1 MKDTR
6 IISGALLAVGIFAVI
21 VCVGMV
27 TGFTAA
33 QPFISVDLVGDKNI
47 GDQFTVT
54 GNTSLPAG
62 SEILVDIH
70 PSSLDLRTGMVT
82 DPKTGATMRLDES
95 MVATGMVGV
104 ENDPDGVAAWSFDV
118 PSKKFLAGEYTVIAY
133 VYDKN
138 APVPGEISGTTTFTV
153 HGTQA
158 AAGTAQYIRVDPVP
172 DKTTGDLLIVSGST
186 NFPVGTDLMVQAAGT
201 NGGSKVRQ
209 GTGGVNVWSAPIDTS
224 VSRPGSYQIT
234 VTNMVGSFET
244 GDYRKGT
251 VNGTAPFTLKG
262 AYLTTETP
270 VKATITNND
279 FIRINVIGNR
289 SAGEQFL
296 VTGTT
301 SLPVGTEVLWEITP
315 NSIFTNPNQSGE
327 FTGAMANSQVTKG
340 EGNTNRVSYAMDT
353 WTLLPEQYNVSVSTV
368 VGNLSEG
375 DYRTGNPTGN
385 TLFTL
390 KQGLA
395 SAGSPQYI
403 NIDPV
408 GEKTT
413 GDLLIISGSTNFPA
427 GTILMIQVGSPG
439 IGSGSDTMV
448 REGTG
453 GVNRYSM
460 PADTALLKPGTQ
472 TITVTNMKGD
482 LEKGDYGLGDVNS
495 TATFTLKGNYLGTD
509 TPVQPTITND
519 DYIRINAIGD
529 KTAMD
534 QFLISGTTSLPAG
547 TGLIWQV
554 MPYTGTVPTGLDMN
568 AKGIMANNPV
578 TKGDGTAN
586 RVSLAV
592 DLGNMEP
599 GEYIA
604 IVGPMKGDPENRDIA
619 MGDPVGSARF
629 TVV

>member
-1 MKDTR
+1 MRDQR
-6 IISGALLAVGIFAVI
+6 IISGALLAAGIFAVI

-33 QPFISVDLVGDKNI
+33 KPFISVDLVGDKNI

-62 SEILVDIH
+62 SEIMFEVY
-70 PSSLDLRTGMVT
+70 PESLDLNTGLVIDPNTGSAVRVDSSVVT
-82 DPKTGATMRLDES
+82 GVMRVDS
-95 MVATGMVGV
+95 NSGGI
-104 ENDPDGVAAWSFDV
+104 AAWSFPV
-118 PSKKFLAGEYTVIAY
+118 NTASFMPGEYRVVATALVN
-133 VYDKN
+133 DK
-138 APVPGEISGTTTFTV
+138 PGDLSGITKFTV
-153 HGTQA
+153 HGTLA
-158 AAGTAQYIRVDPVP
+158 PTGTAQYIRVDPVP

-186 NFPVGTDLMVQAAGT
+186 NFPEGTDLMIQAAST
-201 NGGSKVRQ
+201 NGGSKVRK
-209 GTGGVNVWSAPIDTS
+209 GTGGVNVWSTPIDTS
-224 VSRPGSYQIT
+224 ASRPGSYQIT
-234 VTNMVGSFET
+234 VTNMVGSFEN
-244 GDYRKGT
+244 GDYGKGT
-251 VNGTAPFTLKG
+251 VNGTTPFTLKG

-270 VKATITNND
+270 VKATITKD
-279 FIRINVIGNR
+279 DYIRINAIGDR
-289 SAGEQFL
+289 SVGEQFL

-315 NSIFTNPNQSGE
+315 DSIFTNPNQSGE

-340 EGNTNRVSYAMDT
+340 EGTTNRVSYAMDT
-353 WTLLPEQYNVSVSTV
+353 WVLLPEQYNVSVSTV

-390 KQGLA
+390 KQGPA
-395 SAGSPQYI
+395 SAGTGQYI
-403 NIDPV
+403 KIDPV
-408 GEKTT
+408 DEKTT
-413 GDLLIISGSTNFPA
+413 GDLLIVSGSTNFPS
-427 GTILMIQVGSPG
+427 GTILMVQIGSPG
-439 IGSGSDTMV
+439 IGSGSDTIV

-482 LEKGDYGLGDVNS
+482 LEKGDYELGNVNS
-495 TATFTLKGNYLGTD
+495 TATFTLKGTYLGTD
-509 TPVQPTITND
+509 TPVQATVTKD
-519 DYIRINAIGD
+519 DFIRLNAIGD
-529 KTAMD
+529 KKVGD
-534 QFLISGTTSLPAG
+534 QFLITGKTSLPAG
-547 TGLIWQV
+547 VGLIWQV
-554 MPYTGTVPTGLDMN
+554 MPYTGTVPTSLDMN
-568 AKGIMANNPV
+568 TKGIMANNPV
-578 TKGDGTAN
+578 TKGDGAAN

-604 IVGPMKGDPENRDIA
+604 MVGPMKGDPENRDIA
-619 MGDPVGSARF
+619 MADPVGSTRF